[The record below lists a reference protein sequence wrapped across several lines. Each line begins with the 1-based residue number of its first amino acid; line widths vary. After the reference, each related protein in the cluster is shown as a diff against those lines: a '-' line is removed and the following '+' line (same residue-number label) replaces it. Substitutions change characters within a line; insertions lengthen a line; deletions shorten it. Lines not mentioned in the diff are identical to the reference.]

1 MIGFEID
8 TDGSVASDIT
18 IALLRLSL
26 HCLVYTP
33 TGPRFPLD
41 YMSMLV
47 YWLAI
52 RATTRMDR
60 GSNLDQVI

>member
-1 MIGFEID
+1 MIGSEID

-18 IALLRLSL
+18 LALLRLSL

-41 YMSMLV
+41 LMSMMVL
-47 YWLAI
+47 WLAT
-52 RATTRMDR
+52 RAATRMVR

>member
-1 MIGFEID
+1 MTGSEIN

-33 TGPRFPLD
+33 TGPRFPLN
-41 YMSMLV
+41 V
-47 YWLAI
+47 YVIFGL
-52 RATTRMDR
+52 MV
-60 GSNLDQVI
+60 SNLGCHSYCSGFGS

>member
-1 MIGFEID
+1 MIGSEID

-18 IALLRLSL
+18 ITLLRLSL

-33 TGPRFPLD
+33 TGPRFPSD
-41 YMSMLV
+41 FMSMMV
-47 YWLAI
+47 YWLET
-52 RATTRMDR
+52 RAATRMDR

>member
-1 MIGFEID
+1 MIASEID

-41 YMSMLV
+41 LMSMLV
-47 YWLAI
+47 
-52 RATTRMDR
+52 
-60 GSNLDQVI
+60 